1 MAKRDYYEILGVD
14 RNASQEEIKRA
25 FRRLVREYHP
35 DVRRDDPEANE
46 RFKEIN
52 EAYQVLSDPEKRA
65 RYDRYGHAGVEGA
78 IRPDFEVD
86 LGDFGFGPFE
96 DLFEAFFGTR
106 RTAERVEW
114 EGPQRGDDLKVSVE
128 ISLEEVATGTE
139 KTVEVRRLETCPSC
153 FGTGTER
160 GGGPE
165 TCSTCKGRGEVRHTR
180 RTAFGYFT
188 QITTCPRCRGTGTI
202 LRNPC
207 RECGGTGRVYARRE
221 VSVRIPPGIEEGTR
235 LRIPGEGSAGVQGG
249 PRGDLY
255 VYVTFAPHPLFERN
269 GRDLL
274 CEIPI
279 SMVQAALGDE
289 IEIPGLEGP
298 ISLTIPPGVQPGQTL
313 SLEGKGLPD
322 RNGRRGDLY
331 VRLRVEI
338 PTDLSPEEQELLL
351 KLAKLRGQRIKPPSK
366 SLLEKVKELFS

>member
-35 DVRRDDPEANE
+35 DVRKDDPEANE

-65 RYDRYGHAGVEGA
+65 RYDRYGHSGVEGA
-78 IRPDFEVD
+78 IRRDFEGD

-96 DLFEAFFGTR
+96 DLFETFFGTR
-106 RTAERVEW
+106 RATRAEW
-114 EGPQRGDDLKVSVE
+114 EGPQRGDDLKVSLE
-128 ISLEEVATGTE
+128 ISLEEAVTGAE
-139 KTVEVRRLETCPSC
+139 KAVEVRRLETCPSC

-165 TCSTCKGRGEVRHTR
+165 TCPTCRGRGEVRHSR

-188 QITTCPRCRGTGTI
+188 QITTCPQCRGTGTV

-221 VSVRIPPGIEEGTR
+221 VTVKIPPGIEEGTR

-255 VYVTFAPHPLFERN
+255 VYVAFAPHPVFERH

-279 SMVQAALGDE
+279 SMIQAALGDE

-298 ISLTIPPGVQPGQTL
+298 IPLTIPPGVQPGQTL

-338 PTDLSPEEQELLL
+338 PRDLSPEEQELLL
-351 KLAKLRGQRIKPPSK
+351 RLAKLRGQRIKPPSK